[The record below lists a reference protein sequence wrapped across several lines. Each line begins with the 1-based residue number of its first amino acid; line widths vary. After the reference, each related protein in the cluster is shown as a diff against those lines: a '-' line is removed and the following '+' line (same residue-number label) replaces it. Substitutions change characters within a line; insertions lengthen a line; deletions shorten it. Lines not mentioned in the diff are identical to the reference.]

1 MRLLRSLI
9 PNARARVAAV
19 LVLPGAM
26 TAPVYA
32 QDTTPPSRA
41 ASTAPCTTPAH
52 RQFDFWIGSWD
63 VRSGAGETAGRSRV
77 TSEFGGCV
85 LREQWT
91 GARGRA
97 GSSFNIF
104 DAATG
109 RWHQTWVDDSGMLL
123 LLNGSLRDDGA
134 IMLQGE
140 RPRPDGGTVRH
151 RITWTPLGADA
162 LRQLWEVST
171 DGGSSWQTLFDGH
184 YRRAR

>member
-1 MRLLRSLI
+1 MRLLRSRF
-9 PNARARVAAV
+9 PNAPARVLAV

-26 TAPVYA
+26 AMPAHA
-32 QDTTPPSRA
+32 QDTTPPSRE
-41 ASTAPCTTPAH
+41 TAPCKAPAH
-52 RQFDFWIGSWD
+52 RQFDFWIGNWD

-91 GARGRA
+91 SANGRA

-104 DAATG
+104 DAGTG
-109 RWHQTWVDDSGMLL
+109 RWHQTWVDDGGMLL
-123 LLNGSLRDDGA
+123 LLDGSVREDGA

-140 RPRPDGGTVRH
+140 RRRPDGGTVRH

-162 LRQLWEVST
+162 LRQLWEVSS
-171 DGGSSWQTLFDGH
+171 DGGSSWRTLFDGH
-184 YRRAR
+184 YQRAR